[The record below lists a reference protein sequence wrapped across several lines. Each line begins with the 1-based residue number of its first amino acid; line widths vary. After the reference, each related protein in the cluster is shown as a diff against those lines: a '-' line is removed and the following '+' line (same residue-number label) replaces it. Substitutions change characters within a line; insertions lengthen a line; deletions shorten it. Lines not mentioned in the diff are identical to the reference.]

1 VDRQQIDIQRLRRW
15 GQWLVLFALSIASL
29 WAQKVGYVA
38 TDLIRQR
45 FPEAQKVDQRIM
57 QIAKEWKHQIE
68 RQRQEIRS
76 LEEEIQKNRLIWSAA
91 ERKQK
96 EQELAKKKQALEQE
110 IERKFGVGG
119 EFDQLVKKLMKPVEE
134 KIAAAI
140 KETAEARGYDIIWD
154 KSQQPLLYTNPRYD
168 ITIEVMER
176 LGINV
181 EDLKAEFEKLLEK
194 APLKKERR
202 RSVRPRRPPTKEER
216 LKKEMEERQIQRDR
230 DLMTEPKSPD
240 NKSK

>member
-1 VDRQQIDIQRLRRW
+1 MTTWRW
-15 GQWLVLFALSIASL
+15 IGIGVVFSVILPGV

-45 FPEAQKVDQRIM
+45 FPEAQKVDQRIL
-57 QIAKEWKHQIE
+57 QIAKEWRQQLEE
-68 RQRQEIRS
+68 RRKEIQE
-76 LEEEIQKNRLIWSAA
+76 LKEEIQKNRLIWSAA
-91 ERKQK
+91 ERRQK
-96 EQELAKKKQALEQE
+96 EQELAKKEQELEQE
-110 IERKFGVGG
+110 MQKKFGAGG
-119 EFDQLVKKLMKPVEE
+119 EFDQLVRKLMKPVEE

-194 APLKKERR
+194 APLKQKEKR

-216 LKKEMEERQIQRDR
+216 LRQQQLEERKIHREDKPFKEK
-230 DLMTEPKSPD
+230 TPE
-240 NKSK
+240 

>member
-1 VDRQQIDIQRLRRW
+1 M
-15 GQWLVLFALSIASL
+15 VLFALSSVSL

-57 QIAKEWKHQIE
+57 QIAKEWRYQIE
-68 RQRQEIRS
+68 QQRQEIQS
-76 LEEEIQKNRLIWSAA
+76 LEEEIQKNRLIWSAT

-110 IERKFGVGG
+110 IERKFGAGG

-140 KETAEARGYDIIWD
+140 KEAAEARGYDIIWD

-194 APLKKERR
+194 APLKKERP

-216 LKKEMEERQIQRDR
+216 LKKEMERRQIQREKDS
-230 DLMTEPKSPD
+230 MTEPKTPD
-240 NKSK
+240 NKRK